1 MFTPKRRF
9 ALVLGLSALI
19 LIAAA
24 AYMFFFSR
32 FLSGGKPSTIAHF
45 TPVSFEAR
53 ASSPFFYS
61 IGSELKFSDEI
72 DQKAPTLVSGSIKNF
87 LVAPNGVL
95 IAVVVNGELVI
106 VDSEKQA
113 ARVVTRVDSIYR
125 APKPIGTQF
134 YRDDNFQWSKDSRTL
149 YLVRDEFYDSK
160 GSQLFSSKGEL
171 WKYDLDS
178 GRLQLVLKPFP
189 AHTYFFGREPV
200 VYFSAPTE
208 NGDLHLQYFDGVKVR
223 DVGDSFAATIPLRS
237 LQEKFVDSPFFSFSI
252 FDYQN
257 RELPVR
263 GVALV
268 PDQSALL
275 DLKIGSKVYVS
286 FTRGEGL
293 KGEYYCPELLRSVF
307 LPGNRYFLLNASYCG
322 NFNGQL
328 LIDKETG
335 KYKTLPSETRV
346 YVTLNTN
353 LNPNYRITAGGMA
366 YQ

>member
-149 YLVRDEFYDSK
+149 YLVRDEFYDSRDRSCFRAK
-160 GSQLFSSKGEL
+160 GN
-171 WKYDLDS
+171 S
-178 GRLQLVLKPFP
+178 GN
-189 AHTYFFGREPV
+189 TT
-200 VYFSAPTE
+200 SI
-208 NGDLHLQYFDGVKVR
+208 R
-223 DVGDSFAATIPLRS
+223 DAYNSF
-237 LQEKFVDSPFFSFSI
+237 
-252 FDYQN
+252 
-257 RELPVR
+257 
-263 GVALV
+263 
-268 PDQSALL
+268 
-275 DLKIGSKVYVS
+275 
-286 FTRGEGL
+286 
-293 KGEYYCPELLRSVF
+293 
-307 LPGNRYFLLNASYCG
+307 
-322 NFNGQL
+322 
-328 LIDKETG
+328 
-335 KYKTLPSETRV
+335 
-346 YVTLNTN
+346 
-353 LNPNYRITAGGMA
+353 
-366 YQ
+366 